1 MSSRDR
7 GIIQFNG
14 SPEHFEILFDLEK
27 SLDYKI
33 KEFGSV
39 EMLKYQASLIP
50 EICKP
55 LTEFLEVDG
64 KIIGY
69 AYSGH
74 NHWAFEASL
83 LDSNL
88 SFPSQESYL
97 EVGEI
102 FLRRQ
107 IDRARSISGVKTLRG
122 WLFQANQFMES
133 FYERNGFEIT
143 HTEYVSEIIIRDFD
157 DRKFFHRIEKVE
169 KSGIRIEDLRSLQ
182 DRYPDWEQKLYLL
195 WMAIENDVPTD
206 LVEPTQTIDNWR
218 RTLMAPWFNPFHV
231 YIALDGNEWI
241 GLSSYDRGDTVS
253 DSVSTDLTGVLPEYR
268 RCGICSALKVHAL
281 KKMKEEG
288 AKRIFTSNE
297 ENNPMFEINLALGF
311 KKIGTESACK
321 LELQG

>member
-1 MSSRDR
+1 MSLRKEGS
-7 GIIQFNG
+7 IQFNG
-14 SPEHFEILFDLEK
+14 SPEHFELLFDLEK
-27 SLDYKI
+27 SLDYKV

-55 LTEFLEVDG
+55 LTEFIEVDG
-64 KIIGY
+64 EIIGY

-97 EVGEI
+97 EVGEM

-107 IDRARSISGVKTLRG
+107 IDRARSISGVRTLRG

-133 FYERNGFEIT
+133 LYERNGFEIT
-143 HTEYVSEIIIRDFD
+143 HTEYVSEIIIPDFD
-157 DRKFFHRIEKVE
+157 DQKFSHWVEKLE

-182 DRYPDWEQKLYLL
+182 SRYPDWEKKLYLL
-195 WMAIENDVPTD
+195 WMALENDVPTD

-218 RTLMAPWFNPFHV
+218 RTLIAPWFNPCHV
-231 YIALDGNEWI
+231 YIAVDGNEWI

-253 DSVSTDLTGVLPEYR
+253 GSVSTDLTGVLPEYR
-268 RCGICSALKVHAL
+268 RRGICSGLKVHAL
-281 KKMKEEG
+281 GRMRAEG
-288 AKRIFTSNE
+288 AERIFTSNE
-297 ENNPMFEINLALGF
+297 ENNPMLEINLALGF

-321 LELQG
+321 LEL